1 MDLVEVVDALAAD
14 AACGAPPALFLDFDG
29 TLVELAAHPQAV
41 RPTPDLV
48 PLLASLTRQ
57 LGGALAIV
65 TGRPIDEV
73 DRFLAPL
80 RLPIAGLHGNEV
92 RSVPDGTPD
101 AHAGVELGRVRA
113 RLSRLAAEQPG
124 VTIEDKGI
132 AIAVH
137 YRAAPDA
144 ANEVR
149 RVAAELQGES
159 ADALLVLDGKMVV
172 ELVPAGRDKGSAIRE
187 LLRAAPFAGRRPVFL
202 GDDVTDEAGFRTVN
216 EMGGISVQVS
226 GQERP
231 TAARY
236 RLDNV
241 GRVLQLLA
249 ELDRALAAAP
259 VPGG

>member
-14 AACGAPPALFLDFDG
+14 AARGTPPALFLDFDG

-41 RPTPDLV
+41 RPTPELV
-48 PLLASLTRQ
+48 PLLGALARR

-65 TGRPIDEV
+65 TGRPIAEV

-80 RLPIAGLHGNEV
+80 RLPIAGVHGNEV
-92 RSVPDGTPD
+92 RSVPDGAAAPRS
-101 AHAGVELGRVRA
+101 AVELGRVRERLA
-113 RLSRLAAEQPG
+113 RLSEAWPG
-124 VTIEDKGI
+124 VTVEDKGM

-137 YRAAPDA
+137 YRAVPDA
-144 ANEVR
+144 APEVR
-149 RVAAELQGES
+149 RIAEELQGES
-159 ADALLVLDGKMVV
+159 ADALMLLAGKMVI

-202 GDDVTDEAGFRTVN
+202 GDDVTDEAGFRAVN
-216 EMGGISVQVS
+216 ELRGVSVRVGGQD
-226 GQERP
+226 RP

-236 RLDNV
+236 RVDNV
-241 GRVLQLLA
+241 VRVLQLLA
-249 ELDRALAAAP
+249 ALDRALAAVP